1 MTDDMFPTM
10 FRIQGAAKLKV
21 ILQKGLETIRCLR
34 DHGIDPRILIYMA
47 NAFWEKVGNK
57 SISGYG
63 SFI

>member
-1 MTDDMFPTM
+1 MTDAMFPTM

-57 SISGYG
+57 
-63 SFI
+63 